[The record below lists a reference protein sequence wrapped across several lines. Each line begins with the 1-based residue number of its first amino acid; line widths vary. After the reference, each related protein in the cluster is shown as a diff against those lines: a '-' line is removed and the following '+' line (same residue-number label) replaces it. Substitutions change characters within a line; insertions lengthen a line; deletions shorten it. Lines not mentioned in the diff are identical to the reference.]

1 MLISILNIGVL
12 VVAVLTTGFAAY
24 SDWKKYTI
32 PNYLSLI
39 LIILY
44 PVFVLTSPI
53 EISWTFSL
61 IIAAITFVVGF
72 ALFALGLFGGG
83 DVKLITALSLWAGT
97 SYILT
102 FLVFMV
108 LAGGLLVLVVIIREA
123 LKQMTDKGGFI
134 RGARSA
140 IRTKTPVPYG
150 VAIAIGS
157 LPIFI
162 FYIKNSSF
170 LG

>member
-1 MLISILNIGVL
+1 MLISILNS
-12 VVAVLTTGFAAY
+12 AVLGVAFLATGFAAY

-44 PVFVLTSPI
+44 PVFILTSPL
-53 EISWTFSL
+53 EISWPFSL
-61 IIAAITFVVGF
+61 IVAAIAFVVGF
-72 ALFALGLFGGG
+72 ALFAMGLFGGG
-83 DVKLITALSLWAGT
+83 DVKLITALCLWAGT
-97 SYILT
+97 SFILT
-102 FLVFMV
+102 FLVSMV
-108 LAGGLLVLVVIIREA
+108 LAGGFLVLVVIIREA

-134 RGARSA
+134 NGARAA

-157 LPIFI
+157 LPIFY

-170 LG
+170 LD